1 MSWEK
6 VSTTKDR
13 LQEAMNLCE
22 KKQIDLE
29 RETGINRS
37 TISRYLS
44 GKYEPKAD
52 AIHKLAISLN
62 CSETWLWGYDVPR
75 TRSVNQKRNDALSKA
90 IKRAKEDSEFG
101 EMVIDLD
108 SLGEEQLASIR
119 QLLTVLKK

>member
-6 VSTTKDR
+6 VSTTRDR
-13 LQEAMNLCE
+13 LQEAMNICG

-44 GKYEPKAD
+44 GKY

-75 TRSVNQKRNDALSKA
+75 TRSLTQKRNDALSTA
-90 IKRAKEDSEFG
+90 IKRAKEDIEFG
-101 EMVIDLD
+101 EVLIGLASLD
-108 SLGEEQLASIR
+108 TDELASIK

>member
-6 VSTTKDR
+6 VSTTKSR
-13 LQEAMNLCE
+13 LQEAMRICS

-75 TRSVNQKRNDALSKA
+75 TRSQAQKRNDALTNA
-90 IKRAKEDSEFG
+90 IKRAKEDTEFG
-101 EMVIDLD
+101 EVLIALD
-108 SLGEEQLASIR
+108 SLTEEELSSIK
-119 QLLTVLKK
+119 QLLSVMKK